1 MDFFLLAIL
10 VAIGSYA
17 LTSRDQR
24 QRIATL
30 ARYLSQYD
38 IDKLMETTIQG
49 YQRALGEKDPARQT
63 QIWNLLNTNEAQL
76 ADQFKRFAGEF
87 SKADAEQTRVSKI
100 AIALP
105 FADTLFPGATF
116 DLRKAFAIHAQ
127 GIARAAQTVEDTDT
141 DMATG
146 ASAKHKAFT
155 MSAELFLMQHT
166 CHWFCKSKT
175 VASARMLARH
185 QTTYAQLVA
194 AVSPET
200 RKAYCSLLEA

>member
-1 MDFFLLAIL
+1 MDLLILAIL

-30 ARYLSQYD
+30 GSHLGQYQ
-38 IDKLMETTIQG
+38 IEKLMETITQG
-49 YQRALGEKDPARQT
+49 YLRALGEKDLARKE
-63 QIWNLLNTNEAQL
+63 QIWSLLNTSEAQL
-76 ADQFKRFAGEF
+76 VEQFKRFSSEF
-87 SKADAEQTRVSKI
+87 AKLGAEQTRVSTI

-105 FADTLFPGATF
+105 YANTLFANATF

-127 GIARAAQTVEDTDT
+127 GIARAANTPPDNGSGTVARD
-141 DMATG
+141 
-146 ASAKHKAFT
+146 KAFT

-175 VASARMLARH
+175 VASARMAARN

-200 RKAYCSLLEA
+200 RRAYCSLVGA

>member
-1 MDFFLLAIL
+1 MDFLILAIL
-10 VAIGSYA
+10 IATGSYA

-24 QRIATL
+24 KRIATL
-30 ARYLSQYD
+30 GSHLSQYQ
-38 IDKLMETTIQG
+38 IEKLMETVTQG
-49 YQRALGEKDPARQT
+49 YLRALGEKDPARQE
-63 QIWNLLNTNEAQL
+63 QIWSLLNSSEAQL
-76 ADQFKRFAGEF
+76 AEQFNRFATEF
-87 SKADAEQTRVSKI
+87 AKVDAEQTRVSKI

-105 FADTLFPGATF
+105 FADTLFPSATF

-127 GIARAAQTVEDTDT
+127 GIARAADTPIDSGSDT
-141 DMATG
+141 
-146 ASAKHKAFT
+146 SARDKAFT

-175 VASARMLARH
+175 VASARMMARH

-200 RKAYCSLLEA
+200 RRAYGNLVDA